1 MPKPKSSLKDQ
12 LSSLLDPTPDI
23 PDYDPEDFE
32 RDDLPDDSGSNGD
45 SGDDLEAQHDAREH
59 YVKVGK
65 SQIRKRQDLELN
77 DPKYVGTRVNR
88 QDLFAESDV
97 SDNNEEE
104 QEEEYGDSD
113 DDALGD
119 DSGVAEL
126 TDSSDDEHDESDNS
140 NESYSSEGESD
151 EEEELDELG
160 FQVDRK
166 SENSVKQQ
174 LEVLEKEENHIL
186 KLMSQSAKVD
196 VLKGQHVLKQT
207 KMWDALLDVRIR
219 TQKVVT
225 TANCF
230 PSEETGKG
238 LETLPSKLIGQI
250 QHKVFSVLD
259 ELLDLRTELWQRMT
273 DDSKITTETLSK
285 KRKRW
290 AEPNTS
296 NDSLLMTSFT
306 PSDDITKALWAD
318 IQSTTTSFQSYR
330 NQVLEKWS
338 NKVQIAS
345 GLPLNKKLKAFNQGI
360 LHQTEQILQDQDRL
374 VKRTQLKRAQ
384 YDPLAP
390 TSADRKDDSTAPA
403 SPLSSNNNNKEYHV
417 EVFDDHDF
425 YQQLL
430 RELIENRTE
439 LSDDPVALGK
449 RWVALKHQ
457 QADQDRQR
465 RKATVDTKASKGRR
479 LRYHVHD
486 KLQSF
491 MVPMPDGSWHEEMK
505 DELFTTLLG
514 KRTSASSGLITKQA
528 HTAASGA
535 DSNGMMSD
543 QAVGMVN
550 TTDGFSIFG

>member
-32 RDDLPDDSGSNGD
+32 RDDLPDGSENDGNSD
-45 SGDDLEAQHDAREH
+45 VDVRAQHDAREH
-59 YVKVGK
+59 YVKVG
-65 SQIRKRQDLELN
+65 QIRKRQGLELN
-77 DPKYVGTRVNR
+77 DPKYKGTRVNR

-97 SDNNEEE
+97 TSDEETN
-104 QEEEYGDSD
+104 D
-113 DDALGD
+113 DDDDGD
-119 DSGVAEL
+119 DSGVTEL
-126 TDSSDDEHDESDNS
+126 TDSSDGEHDESDDS
-140 NESYSSEGESD
+140 KASYSSASESD
-151 EEEELDELG
+151 EEEEELDGAG

-166 SENSVKQQ
+166 SENSIKQQ
-174 LEVLEKEENHIL
+174 LEELEKEEKHIL
-186 KLMSQSAKVD
+186 KQMSQSAKGD

-207 KMWDALLDVRIR
+207 KMWDALLDIRIR

-230 PSEETGKG
+230 PSEETGKA
-238 LETLPSKLIGQI
+238 LETLPSKLVGQI

-259 ELLDLRTELWQRMT
+259 ELLDLRTELWQRTT

-290 AEPNTS
+290 AEAS
-296 NDSLLMTSFT
+296 SSEDSSPTTSFA
-306 PSDDITKALWAD
+306 PSDGIAKALWAD
-318 IQSTTTSFQSYR
+318 LQSATTSFQPYR

-384 YDPLAP
+384 YDPLVPTPTDSKDDTAP
-390 TSADRKDDSTAPA
+390 TVSSAS
-403 SPLSSNNNNKEYHV
+403 LSSNTKEYHA

-439 LSDDPVALGK
+439 LADDPIALGK
-449 RWVALKHQ
+449 RWVALKQQ
-457 QADQDRQR
+457 QADQDRQ
-465 RKATVDTKASKGRR
+465 
-479 LRYHVHD
+479 
-486 KLQSF
+486 
-491 MVPMPDGSWHEEMK
+491 
-505 DELFTTLLG
+505 
-514 KRTSASSGLITKQA
+514 
-528 HTAASGA
+528 
-535 DSNGMMSD
+535 
-543 QAVGMVN
+543 
-550 TTDGFSIFG
+550 